1 MPLPSSGLISLAD
14 IQTEF
19 GGVNPIG
26 INEYYRNGGLVSSN
40 NTNVPTSGTISL
52 ADFYGARKQVLVPVV
67 LDFPDGSPFSNP
79 EWTNNYNNTFG
90 YWTMPS
96 NILNNTLN
104 ITAIGAGAGM
114 SSGSA
119 SAASSP
125 GSGGDYVTRT
135 VVLSPGTR
143 IYVAAGFAGVAWAG
157 TLGGRPYGD
166 ASGVLQWTEA
176 DSGYIPSANQ
186 AGNASVLPPNRICW
200 AMGGYNS
207 LGPKYNYNFGDYIE
221 LGTLGSGTAG
231 GGAGNCGP
239 LLSGQGGIGKNLNGT
254 CGSRGFLDSG
264 GDYGGGG
271 GYRGTGNGGTG
282 GRGAVRISFTSI
294 Q

>member
-52 ADFYGARKQVLVPVV
+52 ANFYGARKQVLVPVV

-104 ITAIGAGAGM
+104 ITAIGAGAG
-114 SSGSA
+114 A
-119 SAASSP
+119 PRLSAAA
-125 GSGGDYVTRT
+125 GGDYVTRT
-135 VVLSPGTR
+135 VVLSPGTQIR
-143 IYVAAGFAGVAWAG
+143 VITGQFGVADAGV
-157 TLGGRPYGD
+157 TQDRPYGGP
-166 ASGVLQWTEA
+166 SGVLQWDIA
-176 DSGYIPSANQ
+176 YQNQ
-186 AGNASVLPPNRICW
+186 YPFYRFGQYTPVLVPNRICW
-200 AMGGYNS
+200 AVGGFNN
-207 LGPKYNYNFGDYIE
+207 LGSRSPYSFGDYIE
-221 LGTLGSGTAG
+221 QGSVWSGTGG

-239 LLSGQGGIGKNLNGT
+239 IISGQGGIGKNLNGT
-254 CGSRGFLDSG
+254 CGGRGFFTDG
-264 GDYGGGG
+264 GIYGGGG
-271 GYRGTGNGGTG
+271 GYFFNGVGADRGGAGGT
-282 GRGAVRISFTSI
+282 GAVRISFTSI